1 MLPRRPGPSS
11 TVSGLPV
18 SATGSPGRMPDV
30 SSYTWTTVL
39 SPRIWMTSPMS
50 CSVPTSTTS
59 YMRGRSPIAVT
70 TGPATRSMAPVPLM
84 SSRAPLVPAATPT
97 TSLEQIDADRP
108 FHLRPE
114 VLVFRRAD
122 PDDDR
127 ARHGLEPPP
136 HRMAQGFHV
145 RGVEDEDPDLRVV
158 QELSEDVR
166 GKPALLPAC
175 DDPDVLDLA
184 VLPHDEIEDR
194 QDRQRMQVRVS
205 GGLDQMDLL
214 DLPEERADPGRLDP
228 LEVAGDRLVEGRL
241 GEAAHQGR
249 LVQRHHLLQVLH
261 GHLAAARQEDLPLE
275 RRLRGPHPKEG
286 LEVHDV
292 DLPLDELPHQAVRLR
307 RRRDRGEE
315 FRVVDR
321 GDAILPRGPVRHL
334 GRLRPEAGQG
344 LRVDRVLEPP
354 ERLIERLRFDQ
365 LAQEREG
372 EAPGGHEVLLDFRRR
387 RAVRLRPDDR
397 LHVLQVVSVQVPAD
411 DGPQI
416 AFAEI
421 VDLVVHLREVP
432 RDGGLDEVHA
442 RVAAPQREHLRLVLP
457 FAEEPRDL
465 RDLHLQEPSVHVFGQ
480 QGRPLRADPRRDV
493 RVVARLVWDALPDP
507 AVPLEE
513 RFEALDLWRPSPHA
527 LEGHR
532 VSATSLTAS
541 SHTSRRIDSYRK
553 SIRRV
558 PSADSITTPPA
569 QSMVPANAEPT
580 IFRTTG
586 SSRPFA
592 YTLPPRHSASLALRT
607 PRRNSA

>member
-1 MLPRRPGPSS
+1 MFPRSPGPSS

-84 SSRAPLVPAATPT
+84 SSRAPLVPAATQPPHLNRSTPIARFTLVRRSSSSAAPT
-97 TSLEQIDADRP
+97 PMTTGRATVSSRRRIEWLSPFMSAVSRTRIPTSGSSRISASFRSISSFVVATVRRTPTSLNPWTKSSRP
-108 FHLRPE
+108 TAAISISH
-114 VLVFRRAD
+114 
-122 PDDDR
+122 
-127 ARHGLEPPP
+127 H
-136 HRMAQGFHV
+136 
-145 RGVEDEDPDLRVV
+145 

-166 GKPALLPAC
+166 GKPALLPA
-175 DDPDVLDLA
+175 A
-184 VLPHDEIEDR
+184 HE
-194 QDRQRMQVRVS
+194 
-205 GGLDQMDLL
+205 GGL
-214 DLPEERADPGRLDP
+214 
-228 LEVAGDRLVEGRL
+228 
-241 GEAAHQGR
+241 
-249 LVQRHHLLQVLH
+249 VQLHHLLKVLH
-261 GHLAAARQEDLPLE
+261 AHLTAARQEDLPLE
-275 RRLRGPHPKEG
+275 RRLRGPHPKER
-286 LEVHDV
+286 LQVHDI
-292 DLPLDELPHQAVRLR
+292 DLPLDELPHEAVRLR

-315 FRVVDR
+315 LRVVDR
-321 GDAILPRGPVRHL
+321 GDAILPGGPVRHV

-344 LRVDRVLEPP
+344 LRIDRVLEPP
-354 ERLIERLRFDQ
+354 EHPVERLRFDQ
-365 LAQEREG
+365 LAEEREG

-387 RAVRLRPDDR
+387 CAVRLRPDDR
-397 LHVLQVVSVQVPAD
+397 LHVLQVVSVQVAAD

-416 AFAEI
+416 ALAEI

-432 RDGGLDEVHA
+432 RGRRLDEVHA
-442 RVAAPQREHLRLVLP
+442 RVAAPEREHLRLVLP

-465 RDLHLQEPSVHVFGQ
+465 GDLHLQEPSVDVLGQ
-480 QGRPLRADPRRDV
+480 EGRPLRPDPRRDV
-493 RVVARLVWDALPDP
+493 RIVARLVRDPLPDP

-513 RFEALDLWRPSPHA
+513 RFEALDLRRPSPHA

-541 SHTSRRIDSYRK
+541 SHTSLRIDSYRRA
-553 SIRRV
+553 IRRL
-558 PSADSITTPPA
+558 PSALSITTPPA
-569 QSMVPANAEPT
+569 QSIVPANAEPA

-586 SSRPFA
+586 SSRAFA
-592 YTLPPRHSASLALRT
+592 YTLPPPHSASLALRT